1 MSRLNFTFSSPLRIG
16 IRWFHVWLF
25 IWKVKIQT
33 NCWVIE
39 KTKFLP
45 FDAHDAKGEKAKKNV
60 FDKIAKKAPGF
71 WLNSS
76 RDKLQ
81 IAFPL
86 KTPAVW
92 GFWFSVCIY
101 KRFWILLRFVISFR
115 PKKHQTLCDH
125 HAKKDFFCW
134 VFCISW
140 TNFSP
145 NWINFSQLNMK
156 NWLLQLGPKTKA
168 GNEKYQKQIWQNKK
182 VFAKGLRPFL
192 GKGEEKGSKKKVS
205 GLSDFLVLKGRKR

>member
-1 MSRLNFTFSSPLRIG
+1 MFGYLFEKSKFKQIDGSSKKQNFCHSTPTTQ
-16 IRWFHVWLF
+16 
-25 IWKVKIQT
+25 K
-33 NCWVIE
+33 E
-39 KTKFLP
+39 KKQ
-45 FDAHDAKGEKAKKNV
+45 KKNV

-125 HAKKDFFCW
+125 HAKKDFFF
-134 VFCISW
+134 VGYFASREQISRR
-140 TNFSP
+140 
-145 NWINFSQLNMK
+145 I
-156 NWLLQLGPKTKA
+156 
-168 GNEKYQKQIWQNKK
+168 E
-182 VFAKGLRPFL
+182 
-192 GKGEEKGSKKKVS
+192 
-205 GLSDFLVLKGRKR
+205 